1 MVWLLRTIF
10 QFLDNIV
17 YSIIPSIYNLFID
30 IAETTI
36 FSADIIDIFATRIY
50 GLLGIFMLFK
60 VSFSIL
66 TYIVSPKDFDDQTK
80 GFSKIVT
87 NILITLTLLVMTPW
101 IFNQAMEVQRII
113 LRDNVLGKLILGSD
127 GGFSANIAMLNP
139 GQVIAYETLRAFYYL
154 DTDTYPECNVVFEVG
169 GSGDRYQCRA
179 RAFNDNE
186 AAFDSLQFGV
196 STRSTAIYLSHDLAV
211 ARDSSGNFAM
221 TYTPFVSTVVGI
233 FVAWILVIFCFDI
246 AIRSV
251 KLGFYRLIAPIPII
265 SRIDPKSAKDG
276 LFKKWLTDAVKTY
289 LDLFIRL
296 VAIYFSVF
304 IIGTVTTRATLI
316 NSVTGV
322 PTTPSPMVIVF
333 IIIGALMFAKNLPK
347 LLEQLGFK
355 LDSGSFTMNPI
366 KKLGE
371 VPGVGRAAGMVAG
384 AGVGLI
390 GGQGV
395 RGKLGAMF
403 GGAGRGLMSG
413 NPRETAQRQAGVNQR
428 MRQARQAGSTW
439 GGRMGARYREAFG
452 LQSDAERQSYEYDE
466 DIKEIENQLAPIE
479 AVDSAM
485 SSVVDHVTRRLQ
497 EGRGRAGEEYERR
510 QMRADYL
517 KQNIGQTDALLGT
530 ITERH
535 AIEAANRANE
545 YLYGA
550 GRESYINEARGNTA
564 LDGSFNNRWNTYEAN
579 ARTANRAIAA
589 TGSDFETEHTDIGN
603 IIAPLQTQITT
614 LRSQQAQLHDQLRV
628 DEANRVNINRS
639 S

>member
-276 LFKKWLTDAVKTY
+276 LFKKWLTDVVKTY
-289 LDLFIRL
+289 LDIFIRL
-296 VAIYFSVF
+296 IAIYFAVF
-304 IIGTVTTRATLI
+304 IIGTVTSRATLV
-316 NSVTGV
+316 NAVTGE
-322 PTTPSPMVIVF
+322 TSEPSPMVIVF

-355 LDSGSFTMNPI
+355 LDSGNFTMNPL
-366 KKLGE
+366 KKLGG
-371 VPGVGRAAGMVAG
+371 VPLVGGAMAAGAVAG
-384 AGVGLI
+384 GRTLQSGA
-390 GGQGV
+390 
-395 RGKLGAMF
+395 KLGAGMLGAGASGIVNKASKGKYGTDFGTGASRAANKFGARMKATGSSAGAAFKGAGLTGSDKASGADTFKKAEKEYMDVGKNLDKIDNELKVGAKLYAQYGKDGDYGARFASEQF
-403 GGAGRGLMSG
+403 GGANHEYARSYMDVANEKG
-413 NPRETAQRQAGVNQR
+413 NMYKEQNKLEDARAKLTRNEISKEEFAKVAKAAGNAQSRFDLAK
-428 MRQARQAGSTW
+428 
-439 GGRMGARYREAFG
+439 
-452 LQSDAERQSYEYDE
+452 ERH
-466 DIKEIENQLAPIE
+466 KEIQKRYDSFAKKENAYDRYDKTRDLSQESSDSSSTARTSNDRVEE
-479 AVDSAM
+479 A
-485 SSVVDHVTRRLQ
+485 TRRL
-497 EGRGRAGEEYERR
+497 E
-510 QMRADYL
+510 
-517 KQNIGQTDALLGT
+517 NIA
-530 ITERH
+530 R
-535 AIEAANRANE
+535 NRE
-545 YLYGA
+545 
-550 GRESYINEARGNTA
+550 
-564 LDGSFNNRWNTYEAN
+564 
-579 ARTANRAIAA
+579 
-589 TGSDFETEHTDIGN
+589 
-603 IIAPLQTQITT
+603 
-614 LRSQQAQLHDQLRV
+614 
-628 DEANRVNINRS
+628 
-639 S
+639 